1 MKLLTEDLHLS
12 APEAGAAYKEWT
24 PTEATARLL
33 FDVRNLLR
41 SIRRIGLFFVWIAI
55 IGFIGTL
62 IAISA
67 AH

>member
-33 FDVRNLLR
+33 FDVRISYYLARLAVKLVQW
-41 SIRRIGLFFVWIAI
+41 IGSLDF
-55 IGFIGTL
+55 GF
-62 IAISA
+62 
-67 AH
+67 